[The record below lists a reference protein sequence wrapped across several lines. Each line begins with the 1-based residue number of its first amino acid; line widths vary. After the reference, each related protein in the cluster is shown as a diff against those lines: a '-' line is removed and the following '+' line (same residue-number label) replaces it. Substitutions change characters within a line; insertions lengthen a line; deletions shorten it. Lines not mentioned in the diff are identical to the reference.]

1 MRRVIYNQSG
11 YIGCSMSVRAVMAY
25 DHGEKPKSKWTKRAM
40 LDAIEEYCD
49 RRGYRFDER
58 FTKLTKAKLFHG
70 YFEYTG
76 WHHTGKYA
84 QITNFYGLSEE
95 MVDLACR
102 ERRAS

>member
-1 MRRVIYNQSG
+1 MNKVTYNQPG
-11 YIGCSMSVRAVMAY
+11 YVGCSMSVRAVMAY
-25 DHGEKPKSKWTKRAM
+25 NHGEKPKSRWSKRAM
-40 LDAIEEYCD
+40 LTAIENYCNSM
-49 RRGYRFDER
+49 GYVFDER

-84 QITNFYGLSEE
+84 RITDFYGLCEE

-102 ERRAS
+102 ERMAS